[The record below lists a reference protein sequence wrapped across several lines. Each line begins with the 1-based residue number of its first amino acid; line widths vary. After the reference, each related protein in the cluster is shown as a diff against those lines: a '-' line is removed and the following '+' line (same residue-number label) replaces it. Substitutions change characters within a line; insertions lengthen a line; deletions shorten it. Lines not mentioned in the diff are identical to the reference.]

1 MNKITYLFG
10 AGASYGE
17 RSELGAI
24 IKGVPIISEFEKAIK
39 FVIDSLTEIYN
50 NPSLRNNAKVE
61 IDKICEDLQW
71 LADRC
76 KEYPTIDTYAKML
89 FVTDRMPDYERLK
102 RILSIFLTLEQFLVP
117 RDLRYDGFIAS
128 LISDYGEL
136 PPINIL
142 TWNYD
147 IQFELAYADY
157 SKRRKEIPYLW
168 DELNV
173 INKTFGTGK
182 MDAKGF
188 SITKLNGMALFIDK
202 NAKNLVEL
210 SKFFY
215 GNDIVNELSV
225 INKILKNDNYE
236 NTLSYSWERDKSFM
250 SKIAERVRET
260 TSLIII
266 GYSFPYVNRDVDR
279 EILQKMTSLRKIYI
293 QNPNAS
299 EIKESIEATLSPMQT
314 KNIEFVFKD
323 KNLSQFF
330 IPPEL

>member
-1 MNKITYLFG
+1 MNKITYLLG

-17 RSELGAI
+17 RSKSGEI

-39 FVIDSLTEIYN
+39 FVIESLIKIYN
-50 NPSLRNNAKVE
+50 DPHSNESIRESIN
-61 IDKICEDLQW
+61 KINKDLQW

-89 FVTDRMPDYERLK
+89 FVTNRMPDYKRLK
-102 RILSIFLTLEQFLVP
+102 RILSIFLTLEQFLIP

-128 LISDYGEL
+128 LINEYGEF
-136 PPINIL
+136 PPIDIL

-157 SKRRKEIPYLW
+157 SKREKDIPNLW

-173 INKTFGTGK
+173 INKTYGTGK
-182 MDAKGF
+182 IDARGF
-188 SITKLNGMALFIDK
+188 SITKLNGMALFINK

-210 SKFFY
+210 SKIFY
-215 GNDIVNELSV
+215 GDDIINELNV
-225 INKILKNDNYE
+225 VNRILNNDNYE
-236 NTLSYSWERDKSFM
+236 NTLSYSWEHNKLFM
-250 SKIAERVRET
+250 AKVAERVREA
-260 TSLIII
+260 TSLIVI

>member
-1 MNKITYLFG
+1 MNKITYLLG

-17 RSELGAI
+17 RSKSGEI

-39 FVIDSLTEIYN
+39 FVIDSLINIYN
-50 NPSLRNNAKVE
+50 GPYSNNIIKEIINKIHEELR
-61 IDKICEDLQW
+61 W
-71 LADRC
+71 LADKC

-89 FVTDRMPDYERLK
+89 YVTDRKVDYERLK
-102 RILSIFLTLEQFLVP
+102 RILAIFLTLEQFFVP

-128 LISDYGEL
+128 LIDNSGAL
-136 PPINIL
+136 PPIDIL

-147 IQFELAYADY
+147 VQFELAYKDY
-157 SKRRKEIPYLW
+157 LNGPKNISYLW
-168 DELNV
+168 DNLNV
-173 INKTFGTGK
+173 INKTIETDK
-182 MDAKGF
+182 MNANGF

-202 NAKNLVEL
+202 DDSSLMDLFSDKYDNIASRLAV
-210 SKFFY
+210 F
-215 GNDIVNELSV
+215 
-225 INKILKNDNYE
+225 NKISKYNNLYN
-236 NTLSYSWERDKSFM
+236 NTLSYSWEHNNYFM
-250 SKIAERVRET
+250 SKIAERVKET
-260 TSLIII
+260 TSLIVI